1 METKQPKALYYLFL
15 TEMWERFG
23 YFTMATLFVLYLTSK
38 LDLSDDRAFLIFGAY
53 TSFAYLTTV
62 IGGIVA
68 DRLLGFRWSIM
79 IGAATM
85 SAGYLLLPVETL
97 PTMYLAL
104 GILVVGNGLFKPNV
118 SALLGQF
125 YGKDDPRRDG
135 GFTIFY
141 MGINLG
147 AFVASVIAGIV
158 ATQFGYGFAFAMAG
172 IGKLISLTTFVA
184 ARRQL
189 GTHGFMPDTSPLAPG
204 AARRAATAAG
214 LIATAVGTI
223 GIATFLIKN
232 GVLDG
237 EILAIVGLGATAVFL
252 FEIFREEPANRP
264 KLFSFVVLVGFAVV
278 FFAVYMQAYSSIVLY
293 TKRDVDLELLGYA
306 IPPSDIQSLNPMFI
320 LLLAPVFALVWAKTT
335 KAGIEVSIPFKFVLG
350 LVFIGSAFLLLR
362 LGGIATGSEGKIGL
376 YWMVAFFFLYTMGEM
391 SLSPVG
397 LSMATALPPKRL
409 AGFAMGMWMLAIS
422 GANYVSGRIAEL
434 ASVPAGTSQATE
446 RHIYEAAFADFGW
459 IAISAGLI
467 LLGLVP
473 ILNRMMR

>member
-1 METKQPKALYYLFL
+1 MEEKQPKALYYLFL

-23 YFTMATLFVLYLTSK
+23 YFTMATLFVLYLTST
-38 LDLSDDRAFLIFGAY
+38 LDMTDDRAFVIFGAY

-62 IGGIVA
+62 VGGIIA

-85 SAGYLLLPVETL
+85 SAGYLLLPIQSL

-125 YGKDDPRRDG
+125 YGEDDPRRDG

-158 ATQFGYGFAFAMAG
+158 ATQLGYGFAFAMAG
-172 IGKLISLTTFVA
+172 VGKLISLITFVL

-189 GTHGFMPDTSPLAPG
+189 GTHGFIPKTSPLAPG
-204 AARRAATAAG
+204 EARRTAIAAG
-214 LIATAVGTI
+214 LIASGIGLI
-223 GIATFLIKN
+223 GIATFLIKR

-237 EILAIVGLGATAVFL
+237 EILAVIGLGATAFFL
-252 FEIFREEPANRP
+252 FEISREEPKNRP

-293 TKRDVDLELLGYA
+293 TKRDVDLELLGFA
-306 IPPSDIQSLNPMFI
+306 VPPSDIQSLNPMFI
-320 LLLAPVFALVWAKTT
+320 LLLAPVFALVWRQTT
-335 KAGIEVSIPFKFVLG
+335 KAGINVSVPFKFVLG
-350 LVFIGSAFLLLR
+350 LFFIGSAFLLLR
-362 LGGIATGSEGKIGL
+362 LGGLATGSEGKVDL
-376 YWMVAFFFLYTMGEM
+376 SWMVAFFFLYTMGEM

-397 LSMATALPPKRL
+397 LSMATALAPQRL
-409 AGFAMGMWMLAIS
+409 AGFAMGMWMLSIS
-422 GANYVSGRIAEL
+422 GANYISGRIAEI
-434 ASVPAGTSQATE
+434 ASVPAGTAEATE
-446 RHIYEAAFADFGW
+446 RQIYEAAFADYGW
-459 IAISAGLI
+459 IALSAGLI

-473 ILNRMMR
+473 ILRRMMR